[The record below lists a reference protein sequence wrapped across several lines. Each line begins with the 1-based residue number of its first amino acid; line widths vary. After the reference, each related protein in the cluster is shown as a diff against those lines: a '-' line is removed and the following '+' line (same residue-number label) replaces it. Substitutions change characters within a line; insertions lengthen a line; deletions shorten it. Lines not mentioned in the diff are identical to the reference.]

1 MTGSLQYFLHL
12 GSNQSSTCIFVELN
26 WLMMNEYIVINTLFL
41 FHIPNYNVHLIVH
54 LLLSFQIIPF
64 QLDKYSIF
72 NVPNPFIITT
82 L

>member
-1 MTGSLQYFLHL
+1 MTGVYNTSFISVAIKVQRAFL
-12 GSNQSSTCIFVELN
+12 SELN

>member
-1 MTGSLQYFLHL
+1 MS
-12 GSNQSSTCIFVELN
+12 ELN

-64 QLDKYSIF
+64 QLDKYSMYPILLLLQHCD
-72 NVPNPFIITT
+72 IIATKYV
-82 L
+82 